1 MNEFER
7 AQAKHAKNKVRND
20 AYAQKLKEAEEEVRE
35 LKKSSVKRCFV
46 TVMVVDGNGEHAHTW
61 EAHQLLGTVIPGQ
74 QNKSWYMETAKGALE
89 KHFGRLT

>member
-20 AYAQKLKEAEEEVRE
+20 AYQQKLKEAEEEVKE

-46 TVMVVDGNGEHAHTW
+46 MLMVVDANGEHSHTW
-61 EAHQLLGTVIPGQ
+61 EANQLLGTVIPGQ
-74 QNKSWYMETAKGALE
+74 QNKSWYMETAKEALQ